1 MRAEKEAA
9 DLAMQKIAAAD
20 HAQAMLQHYAVL
32 AEKAAKEKE
41 EAVTAAYE
49 AQQSLST
56 LKVKLV
62 ETDRLDV
69 LESCTVH
76 VDAAAQSF
84 EVADHSLEEDFV
96 EPKGADEEMR
106 TRPGMESACSA
117 AAEVEIV
124 LEAAQAGSQHQGQ
137 EDLET
142 YPGMESAVST
152 ASDEETA
159 LEAGVRGLQIGEG
172 EDMSTYPGLKSVDC
186 TAPDEEAAL
195 EASGGDS
202 QHEDDR
208 DMETYPGLEPLN
220 YPSANGES
228 GLQAPSDSQLT
239 AAESRA
245 TYPGMESLHCLAAEE
260 EVGEEDHSSGGDAG
274 SGSAEGAASPADR
287 SEQSNSAAAEDHHA
301 VPTAGEDPLPPAA
314 HRTLEREVEAAMP
327 LTFAQGLPASFWS
340 DFDTDGIFI
349 IPKAGAEIRQEGKI
363 RDDRKEAPEGR
374 RSLVRG
380 DSAFNAPE
388 ALQPKQADT
397 GKLATIW

>member
-20 HAQAMLQHYAVL
+20 HAQAMLQCYAVL
-32 AEKAAKEKE
+32 AEKAATQKE

-49 AQQSLST
+49 AQQSLSAM
-56 LKVKLV
+56 KVKLV

-84 EVADHSLEEDFV
+84 EVADHSLEEDCA
-96 EPKGADEEMR
+96 EPEGADEEMQ
-106 TRPGMESACSA
+106 TCPGLESACSA
-117 AAEVEIV
+117 AEVEIV
-124 LEAAQAGSQHQGQ
+124 SEAAQADSQRQGE

-152 ASDEETA
+152 AFDEETA
-159 LEAGVRGLQIGEG
+159 LEAGARGLQMGEG
-172 EDMSTYPGLKSVDC
+172 EDMSTYPGLESVDC

-228 GLQAPSDSQLT
+228 ALQAPSDSQLT

-245 TYPGMESLHCLAAEE
+245 TYPGMESLHCLTAEE
-260 EVGEEDHSSGGDAG
+260 EVGQEDRSSDGDTG
-274 SGSAEGAASPADR
+274 SGSAEGEASPADR
-287 SEQSNSAAAEDHHA
+287 IEQSNSTAAEVHHA
-301 VPTAGEDPLPPAA
+301 VPTAGEDPPPPAA
-314 HRTLEREVEAAMP
+314 HRTLEREVEAATP
-327 LTFAQGLPASFWS
+327 LTFAQGLPASFCS

-349 IPKAGAEIRQEGKI
+349 FPKSGAAIRQEDKI
-363 RDDRKEAPEGR
+363 GNDGKEAPKGR